1 MEYFDLYDKSGQKII
16 KVVQRGTKL
25 EQSEYHIVVN
35 IWIRNSSG
43 LYLIQQRNKA
53 YDKRPFMWATT
64 AGAVVTGDNSF
75 ITAIKE
81 TYEEMGIS
89 LNKDNLKLIK
99 RYFVKDNFAN
109 FILDVYLIEEDI
121 LIKDL
126 ILDKLEV
133 KDAKYV
139 SMKEIKEQVINNTFI
154 DYNEI
159 VSQKDYFD
167 LIEKSW

>member
-1 MEYFDLYDKSGQKII
+1 MEYFDLYDENGQKIN
-16 KVVQRGTKL
+16 KVVERGTML

-43 LYLIQQRNKA
+43 LYLIQQRNKE

-64 AGAVVTGDNSF
+64 AGAVVAGDNSF

-81 TYEEMGIS
+81 TQEEMGIS
-89 LNKDNLKLIK
+89 LNKDNLQFIK
-99 RYFVKDNFAN
+99 RHFVKDNFAN

-126 ILDKLEV
+126 VLDKMEV
-133 KDAKYV
+133 KDAIYA

-154 DYNEI
+154 DYNQI
-159 VSQKDYFD
+159 VGQNDYFD
-167 LIEKSW
+167 LIEKS